1 MIVYRANKKEFENHV
16 DSGNI
21 DQIILQNFKDKFNR
35 KTSEREVESWW
46 HSLSFM
52 SRVINDDAIPHDI
65 GIAIECQIP
74 QTSKRIDF
82 IITGA
87 NERNESQV
95 VIIELKQWKSA
106 ELTEKN
112 GIVKTALGRGLH
124 ETSHP
129 SYQAWSY
136 AAMLEDF
143 SETVRDEKISL
154 KPCAFLHNYEED
166 DVIKNDFY
174 KEYIDKAP
182 VFLKRD
188 MLNLRE
194 FIKQYV
200 KYGDGGDIMYRIDNG
215 RIRPSKQLADSLSN
229 LLKGNKEFI
238 LVDEQKLVYETGL
251 FLSKKADEGEKQ
263 VLIVEGGPGTGKSVV
278 AINLLVELTNREKLV
293 QYVSKNAAPRKVF
306 EIKLTGSMAPTR
318 FNALFKGSGSYV
330 ESKPEQFDALI
341 VDEAHRLNEK
351 SGLYSN
357 LGTNQIKEIIN
368 ASKLSI
374 FFIDEDQQVT
384 LKDIGTKSEIKKWA
398 EISNCMVHEYELPSQ
413 FRCNG
418 SDGFLSF
425 LDNLLQIRDTANID
439 LSDINYDF
447 RVVDTPSELRE
458 LITEKNVIDNKS
470 RLVAGYC
477 WDWKS
482 KKNPTAIDIHFPS
495 FDFAMQWNLTEDG
508 SAWIIKP
515 ESINQ
520 IGCIHTC
527 QGLEASYIGVIIGPD
542 LIVRDNQVFV
552 DPSKRSRMDN
562 SIKGYK
568 KLLSQNPEPAR
579 EKIRRIIKNT
589 YRTLMTRG
597 MKGCYVYCVDE
608 ETNEYFKRLS
618 NTRLM
623 K

>member
-1 MIVYRANKKEFENHV
+1 MIVYRANKAEFEKHV

-21 DQIILQNFKDKFNR
+21 DQIILQNFKDKLNR
-35 KTSEREVESWW
+35 KTSEKEVESWW

-52 SRVINDDAIPHDI
+52 SRVINDDAIPPDT

-82 IITGA
+82 IITGT

-95 VIIELKQWKSA
+95 VIIELKQWKTA

-112 GIVKTALGRGLH
+112 GIVRTALGRGLH
-124 ETSHP
+124 EMSHP

-143 SETVRDEKISL
+143 SETVREEKVSL

-200 KYGDGGDIMYRIDNG
+200 KYGDGGDVMYRIDNG

-251 FLSKKADEGEKQ
+251 FLSKKADEGQKQ

-398 EISNCMVHEYELPSQ
+398 ERSNCMVHEYELPSQ

-439 LSDINYDF
+439 LSDIDYDF

-458 LITEKNVIDNKS
+458 LITEKNIIDNKS

-482 KKNPTAIDIHFPS
+482 KKNPTEMDIHFPAH
-495 FDFAMQWNLTEDG
+495 DFAMQWNLTEDG

-542 LIVRDNQVFV
+542 LIVRDGEVLV
-552 DPSKRSRMDN
+552 DPSKRSKMDN

-568 KLLSQNPEPAR
+568 TLLSQNPDIAK
-579 EKIRRIIKNT
+579 EKINRIIKNT

-608 ETNEYFKRLS
+608 ETNEYFKRIA
-618 NTRLM
+618 NTSITV
-623 K
+623 